1 MLGIAYPL
9 LFILPGSDHGHVEDA
24 YDTFVMIENS
34 PHLACLIVLYL
45 FSCGTYNASG
55 IAVTGVLSATHRQM
69 MDASRTSVIW
79 AFGLTVH
86 YFINPSSPYGEAL
99 TSWSAL
105 QLIGFFVLVGGQSVY
120 GAVLKVPGL

>member
-1 MLGIAYPL
+1 MVKNSGHLFGLVLIYL
-9 LFILPGSDHGHVEDA
+9 L
-24 YDTFVMIENS
+24 
-34 PHLACLIVLYL
+34 
-45 FSCGTYNASG
+45 SCGSYNASG
-55 IAVTGVLSATHRQM
+55 ILVTGELSGTHRQM

-86 YFINPSSPYGEAL
+86 YYVNPSSPYGEAL

-120 GAVLKVPGL
+120 GAVLKVPGLWYPPP